1 MSLFSKDTQ
10 KGKYI
15 AFNGKKYA
23 LNLERLKEV
32 CLTPSSEYGGKE
44 MENTQVYEPDSSG

>member
-23 LNLERLKEV
+23 LNLERLKEGMSYPIIRV
-32 CLTPSSEYGGKE
+32 WRKRDGNYTGL
-44 MENTQVYEPDSSG
+44 